1 VTAGLVPTGKV
12 TLTMEFRYDG
22 NGSAPIER
30 ASSQRRTV
38 WMLVPSTE
46 AEAVLVTSGCLSGGY
61 LLYIEDQKMVMDN
74 VSAVS
79 EEYMSPF
86 SFKGRIEQVKIE
98 LK

>member
-1 VTAGLVPTGKV
+1 VTAGLVPTGKG

-30 ASSQRRTV
+30 TGSQRLTV
-38 WMLVPSTE
+38 WMSVPSTG
-46 AEAVLVTSGCLSGGY
+46 AEVMLVTSGSLSGGY
-61 LLYIEDQKMVMDN
+61 RLYIKDQQVVMDN

-79 EEYMSPF
+79 EEYKSPF
-86 SFKGRIEQVKIE
+86 SFKGRIKQVKIE